1 MMTKKPISVT
11 RRLARFAKRLHSN
24 QSGLALIEFAFS
36 MPILMGLG
44 MYGTETAFLATT
56 NMKVSQTALTLADN
70 AARLDQV
77 DNGVLTPTINE
88 SDVNQMLQGA
98 ALQAETIDLM
108 KYGRVTVSSLEITS
122 GGQQFIRWQRCL
134 GKRAVVSKYD
144 DDLDNNN
151 VVDTTFTGMGP
162 GTSKL
167 QAVTGSAVMYVEI
180 EYQYQPLF
188 KNLFGPSK
196 ILRQEA
202 GFNIR
207 GNRNLTAGL
216 NKDVTTANQK
226 TCNKFTEV

>member
-1 MMTKKPISVT
+1 MTNKKHMPKTNRLT
-11 RRLARFAKRLHSN
+11 RFLKRLHGN
-24 QSGLALIEFAFS
+24 QSGLAMIEFAFS
-36 MPILMGLG
+36 MPVLMGLG

-77 DNGVLTPTINE
+77 SNGVLTPTIKE
-88 SDVNQMLQGA
+88 SDVNQVLTGA
-98 ALQAETIDLM
+98 KLQAETIDLM
-108 KYGRVTVSSLEITS
+108 KYGRVTVSSLEVTAA
-122 GGQQFIRWQRCL
+122 GQQFIRWQRCM
-134 GKRAVVSKYD
+134 GKRATASRYD

-151 VVDTTFTGMGP
+151 VVDTSFTGMGP
-162 GTSKL
+162 AGAKL
-167 QAVTGSAVMYVEI
+167 QAVTNSAVMYVEI

-188 KNLFGPSK
+188 KNLFGPAK

-216 NKDVTTANQK
+216 QNDVTTANKK
-226 TCNKFTEV
+226 TCDKFTES